1 MRKIIADAIHDISYH
16 SKYQLNFPIQDQDIK
31 TKILLQ
37 MRNSQ

>member
-1 MRKIIADAIHDISYH
+1 MKQKAFILKTILHNEVNPKI
-16 SKYQLNFPIQDQDIK
+16 DQDIK